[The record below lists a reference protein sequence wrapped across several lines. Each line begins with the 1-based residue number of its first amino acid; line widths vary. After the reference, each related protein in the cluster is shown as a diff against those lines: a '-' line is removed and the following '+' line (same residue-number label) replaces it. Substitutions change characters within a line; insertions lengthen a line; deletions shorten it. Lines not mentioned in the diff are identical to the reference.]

1 MLTIRWTMNKDGR
14 LTATFVRPQT
24 LRPLSLATDAPQP
37 LSVNARRTQ
46 PAATPQRAA
55 TGGRTPEPAPEAS
68 GQLIPA
74 LKS

>member
-24 LRPLSLATDAPQP
+24 LRPLSLAPTTPKLLP
-37 LSVNARRTQ
+37 VNARRMQ

-55 TGGRTPEPAPEAS
+55 PGRMLEPEPEAS
-68 GQLIPA
+68 ARLI
-74 LKS
+74 LLMDR